1 MALVLKYPA
10 NCYKCGKRCDPQEER
25 KKMREDKNFKLS
37 FLHRDYKDRK
47 WKAHCY
53 PCYEITKKQEIT

>member
-1 MALVLKYPA
+1 MALVLKYKA
-10 NCYKCGKRCDPQEER
+10 NCYKCGKLCDPVEER
-25 KKMREDKNFKLS
+25 AEMKKNPSFKLS

-53 PCYEITKKQEIT
+53 DCYIKAKQTR